1 MTITAIYFICS
12 ISVVP
17 ETQIIPETQQQ
28 SSKLDYSSD
37 LTDDDEGFTLT
48 VSGWF
53 KCTWHRTKALA
64 ERMKQIEEEFATSKD
79 DAKMSDES
87 KRIV

>member
-17 ETQIIPETQQQ
+17 ETQIIPKTQQQ

-37 LTDDDEGFTLT
+37 LTDDEGFTLA
-48 VSGWF
+48 VSCQF

-64 ERMKQIEEEFATSKD
+64 ERMKQIEEEFATSED
-79 DAKMSDES
+79 EAKMSDEG